1 MPLYEFTCPKCR
13 ETIEALM
20 AINANA
26 EAPLCISCQIPME
39 KGCGSIA
46 TYRIKGDIQGET
58 PESRKYARYITNKK
72 RR

>member
-1 MPLYEFTCPKCR
+1 MPLYEFTCPICGYKL
-13 ETIEALM
+13 EALM
-20 AINANA
+20 GFNAPM
-26 EAPLCISCQIPME
+26 PLCISCQIPME

-58 PESRKYARYITNKK
+58 PESRKYARYITDKK